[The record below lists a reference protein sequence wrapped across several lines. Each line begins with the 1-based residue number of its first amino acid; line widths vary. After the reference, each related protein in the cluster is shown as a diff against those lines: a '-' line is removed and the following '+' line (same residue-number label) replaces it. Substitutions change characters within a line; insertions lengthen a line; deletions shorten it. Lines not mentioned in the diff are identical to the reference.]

1 MIIAPT
7 SKFFQIILM
16 MKIIRFGTYKT
27 FISRE
32 VREAGRGCIKQGGK
46 NCRRELRQEK
56 KENMKNRRKGKISK
70 TKKSKKAVKEKKKD
84 RKKVKKSKTKG
95 SKKAVKY
102 AGNVEDKKLNR
113 KLNRKKEQMKHPK
126 ETKKTP
132 KKKSRKDRRKET
144 KWFCPEVTPRP
155 TQPTTTTPTEMIL
168 QAQCITDMVAKWKKF
183 NKAQVEFRLANRIDR

>member
-70 TKKSKKAVKEKKKD
+70 TKKSKKAVKKNRKD

-113 KLNRKKEQMKHPK
+113 KLNRKKKQRKQPK
-126 ETKKTP
+126 VTKKTP
-132 KKKSRKDRRKET
+132 KKLTKGQRKET
-144 KWFCPEVTPRP
+144 KWFCPEVTPCL
-155 TQPTTTTPTEMIL
+155 TQPTTATPTEMIW

-183 NKAQVEFRLANRIDR
+183 NKAQFEFRLANRIDR